1 METNVEEKSTPGG
14 AQAIDRALGLLSLVA
29 SGDGRGVPITS
40 LTDAT
45 GLSRPTVRRM
55 MIALMRAGFVEQ
67 DAETRAYHLGPESYI
82 IGQMAV
88 RQFDL
93 LGLAMGNLLTLS
105 AESGD
110 SSFLSV
116 RRGSYAVCLHR
127 EEGAYPIRTQA
138 LQAGDRHPLGIGAGS
153 MAILAALPEDERRIV
168 REDLAQEISQRFASY
183 TEEVIDKSIA
193 IAEAQGWA
201 LNPGQL
207 LANSWGI
214 GVALRAPTGDV
225 IGAISIAALDSRMQ
239 PDRQPM
245 LAELL
250 LREARAIERKL
261 EKKFAN

>member
-1 METNVEEKSTPGG
+1 MEIQAGEKSTSGG
-14 AQAIDRALGLLSLVA
+14 AQSIDRALGLLSLVA
-29 SGDGRGVPITS
+29 SGDGRGVPITF
-40 LTDAT
+40 LTDAS

-55 MIALMRAGFVEQ
+55 MIALIRAGFVEQ
-67 DAETRAYHLGPESYI
+67 DAQTRAYHLGPESYI
-82 IGQMAV
+82 VGQMAV
-88 RQFDL
+88 RRFDL
-93 LGLAMGNLLTLS
+93 LGLAMGNLLALS

-127 EEGAYPIRTQA
+127 EEGSYPIRTQA
-138 LQAGDRHPLGIGAGS
+138 LQAGDRHPLGVGAGS
-153 MAILAALPEDERRIV
+153 MAILAALPEAERRIV
-168 REDLAQEISQRFASY
+168 RDDVAQEIRRHYAGY
-183 TEEVIDKSIA
+183 TVGVIDKSVA

-207 LANSWGI
+207 MANSWGI

-225 IGAISIAALDSRMQ
+225 IGAVSIAALDSRMQ

-250 LREARAIERKL
+250 TREARAIERKL
-261 EKKFAN
+261 ERRLAY